1 MAPDEEAWSD
11 FGQKVDL
18 CVRLRDVLVNYPE
31 GALLKEMT
39 QNADDAGASTFKVV
53 LDLRSH
59 DSRSLSFPGTAEF
72 QGPALL
78 TYNDAVFT
86 DTDLESIQNVGA
98 SRKTD
103 AEARAKTGRFGVGF
117 CSCYHVTDLPS
128 FLSRKFLVIL
138 DPHCKS
144 LPNANANEARPSLPP
159 ACPTYLPIVKRASPR
174 CAAGQDGQLPEPRL
188 GRQVRRPVC
197 AVPRLW
203 LRHA

>member
-1 MAPDEEAWSD
+1 MAAPRFARGGTSPTLAMASDEVAWSD

-138 DPHCKS
+138 DPHCRS
-144 LPNANANEARPSLPP
+144 LPNANANEARPASCPARPP
-159 ACPTYLPIVKRASPR
+159 ARHLARPPPCAVAKRASPR
-174 CAAGQDGQLPEPRL
+174 WTAG
-188 GRQVRRPVC
+188 
-197 AVPRLW
+197 
-203 LRHA
+203 

>member
-1 MAPDEEAWSD
+1 MASDEVAWSD

-138 DPHCKS
+138 DPHCRS
-144 LPNANANEARPSLPP
+144 LPNANANEARPAFRSARP
-159 ACPTYLPIVKRASPR
+159 AAQRGEARLATAQ
-174 CAAGQDGQLPEPRL
+174 GGQLFEPRL
-188 GRQVRRPVC
+188 GRQVRRPIC

-203 LRHA
+203 LRHAQRV

>member
-1 MAPDEEAWSD
+1 MAPDEDAWSD

-144 LPNANANEARPSLPP
+144 LPNANANEVRPSLPP
-159 ACPTYLPIVKRASPR
+159 PAARRPPTYPPTAKRVSSS
-174 CAAGQDGQLPEPRL
+174 
-188 GRQVRRPVC
+188 
-197 AVPRLW
+197 
-203 LRHA
+203 LRSRARWSTS